1 MASLGEKRLQL
12 RAVNIKRGN
21 NEVKPATGL
30 DSSLKKNTAMVTKL
44 KSVTADNACKLL
56 KELQKLKYDK
66 YVPEL
71 QSSITE
77 SALKAKTS
85 ADAVGVMELLT
96 ELYHRSQQDSEL
108 SLKGQDDAVLQI
120 ASELVKQFFTSI
132 DLQKTS
138 QSQDDAKADSAR
150 QSSVRSSIRC
160 LCEMILCGLLNAE
173 MQMSLIKTFKIV
185 KKQDAKQSDALSSL
199 FNQNGVLLACFLH
212 DVLAIRDISS
222 LHYAYIAVFVAK
234 YYSSDFLGVN
244 DSSNNNEQFISGEV
258 QSYCKS
264 LTMQYYDRLCF
275 KIQSLH
281 RQLAKVKQAAH
292 NNTILRGDASL
303 SQKDRLEVL
312 QADYDKLVGF
322 AQCLANALSL
332 ELPSF
337 DDTIDDQVEDTK
349 ITIAAAS
356 GSSKGDEFDVT
367 KSQWLDEEQKEFY
380 TELAPMSNLLP
391 PSCLQVAELD
401 SAESSKKDKRRLKR
415 KQKAQQHQQK
425 QTLGDLDYDA
435 YDDENGDWMDQADED
450 VLEYVEQIIFNDK
463 ENETENSVQAARL
476 QAIGQRSADPIDN
489 LMSQLPL
496 LVNKGDVDNLA
507 VEFSIA
513 QQKCRGVAKEKL
525 ISKLLDVARFR
536 LDSLPYYARL
546 IATLDPYVQSLGA
559 TVLVALISE
568 FKRRYRKQY
577 PVNMEHRVKNIRFIG
592 ELIKFRVAPPHLF
605 FYCTHRLVKPESSGS
620 VFHDQHVEVFCHL
633 LECCGRFVYVDQ
645 EIGPRFKPL
654 LDVFEKKV
662 KQTALDQRVVQ
673 LVQSALLTVNPPAVT
688 DAEIQEPLKTLVE
701 WYILRTLCVDLKSK
715 KDVQSIS
722 DRINQLPWCTVESPL
737 YSAQWQ
743 TLYKSQSLEGESQQI
758 YGDIEL
764 VNVNIPQV
772 VLSIFSQPWL
782 LKKHQLSLFAQLLSH
797 IKSNNG
803 KQQLIIQVVDNVLEE
818 IRIGLEDFSEFRYN
832 QRRLSTISYFAELFI
847 QKLVSKIVLSD
858 TLDLL
863 LQYGHKSADL
873 SLYYQSIEQD
883 QGENALIDGPKYYF
897 RIRIICALMS
907 ASAAILRT
915 KAFQSAMSRFLVKFD
930 YYIWLK
936 DQETFPLELK
946 FAVED
951 CFEQIKP
958 GFHRSQSVEESML
971 KYQEMMIN
979 LSQPSQSQQS
989 PSVKGKSIQDSETAD
1004 VNNDDGT
1011 NAEDSQN
1018 ALVEQDQ
1025 SEDDH
1030 FDSNQD
1036 ADIKQ
1041 DDQSIQEQ
1049 SSDVDS
1055 DDDLDNGE
1063 DDDEEE
1069 ESLVSKMIKSQQ
1081 SSVESKEEQEQFSAA
1096 FNDILVESIQSRKN
1110 ERVMSQELLVPLMT
1124 SRSNSLTQ
1132 LNAENAPT
1140 KVKFTLMTKKSNK
1153 QVLKA
1158 LEIPSEAKIVQQ
1170 TKNQQAAAME
1180 EKKKLKD
1187 LVLRQE
1193 QRMNQQQY
1201 QSSSAYGSGGSL
1213 RSPGSYEELDGLE
1226 TLSIGGNKSS
1236 SHQHKSKQKTAQR
1249 TSPPVATREGVSKS
1263 IDNLI
1268 GSLSAKR

>member
-1 MASLGEKRLQL
+1 MTSLGEKRLQL
-12 RAVNIKRGN
+12 RAVNVKRGN
-21 NEVKPATGL
+21 DEVKPATGL

-44 KSVTADNACKLL
+44 KSVTADNASRLL
-56 KELQKLKYDK
+56 QELQKLKYDK
-66 YVPEL
+66 YLPEL
-71 QSSITE
+71 LSSITE

-96 ELYHRSQQDSEL
+96 ELCHRSRQDSEL
-108 SLKGQDDAVLQI
+108 SLKGQEDGVLQI

-132 DLQKTS
+132 DLQKIS
-138 QSQDDAKADSAR
+138 QSQDDTKAESAR

-173 MQMSLIKTFKIV
+173 MQMSLIKTFKMV
-185 KKQDAKQSDALSSL
+185 KKQDGKQSDALSPLS
-199 FNQNGVLLACFLH
+199 NQNGVLLGCLMH
-212 DVLAIRDISS
+212 DVLATRDVSS
-222 LHYAYIAVFVAK
+222 FNYAYIAVFVAK
-234 YYSSDFLGVN
+234 YYSSDFLDVSDGSDN
-244 DSSNNNEQFISGEV
+244 KNQFISGEV

-264 LTMQYYDRLCF
+264 LIMQYYDRLCL
-275 KIQSLH
+275 KIKSLH
-281 RQLAKVKQAAH
+281 RQLTKVKQAAR

-322 AQCLANALSL
+322 ASGLANALSL
-332 ELPSF
+332 ELPLF
-337 DDTIDDQVEDTK
+337 DDMIDDQAEDTK

-356 GSSKGDEFDVT
+356 GSFKGDEFDGT
-367 KSQWLDEEQKEFY
+367 KSQWLDEEQKDFY
-380 TELAPMSNLLP
+380 TALAPMSNLLP
-391 PSCLQVAELD
+391 PSCLQVSELD
-401 SAESSKKDKRRLKR
+401 SAESSKKNKRRLKR

-425 QTLGDLDYDA
+425 QTSGDLDYDA

-450 VLEYVEQIIFNDK
+450 VLEQVEQIIFDDK

-476 QAIGQRSADPIDN
+476 QAIGQRCADPIDN
-489 LMSQLPL
+489 LMQQLPL

-507 VEFSIA
+507 VEFCIA
-513 QQKCRGVAKEKL
+513 QQKCRDVAKEKL

-536 LDSLPYYARL
+536 LDSLPFYARL

-577 PVNMEHRVKNIRFIG
+577 VVNMEHRVKNIRFIG
-592 ELIKFRVAPPHLF
+592 ELIKFCVAPPHLF

-633 LECCGRFVYVDQ
+633 LECCGRFVYVD
-645 EIGPRFKPL
+645 EEMGPRFKPL
-654 LDVFEKKV
+654 LNVFEKKV
-662 KQTALDQRVVQ
+662 KQTALDQRVIQ

-688 DAEIQEPLKTLVE
+688 DADMQEPPKTVIE

-737 YSAQWQ
+737 YCSQWQ
-743 TLYKSQSLEGESQQI
+743 TSYKSQSSEGESQLNP
-758 YGDIEL
+758 GDIEL

-782 LKKHQLSLFAQLLSH
+782 LKEHQLSLFAQVLLH
-797 IKSNNG
+797 LKSKND
-803 KQQLIIQVVDNVLEE
+803 KLQLVVQVIDNVLEE
-818 IRIGLEDFSEFRYN
+818 IRIGLEDFSEFSYN
-832 QRRLSTISYFAELFI
+832 QRRLSTISYFAELFN
-847 QKLVSKIVLSD
+847 QKLVSKNVLLD

-863 LQYGHKSADL
+863 LQFGHQSVDL

-897 RIRIICALMS
+897 RIRMVCALLS

-915 KAFQSAMSRFLVKFD
+915 KAFQSVMSRFLVKFD

-936 DQETFPLELK
+936 DQETFPLQLK
-946 FAVED
+946 FVVED
-951 CFEQIKP
+951 CFEQIKS
-958 GFHRSQSVEESML
+958 GFRRSQSVEEAML
-971 KYQEMMIN
+971 KYQEMTIS
-979 LSQPSQSQQS
+979 LPQPSQSQQQNQGK
-989 PSVKGKSIQDSETAD
+989 VKSSEDFDTAD
-1004 VNNDDGT
+1004 ANYDDLT
-1011 NAEDSQN
+1011 NAEDSQE
-1018 ALVEQDQ
+1018 ALVDQDQ

-1030 FDSNQD
+1030 FDSNKD
-1036 ADIKQ
+1036 ADVKQ

-1055 DDDLDNGE
+1055 DDDLDNEE
-1063 DDDEEE
+1063 DDEEEE
-1069 ESLVSKMIKSQQ
+1069 ESLVSKMIKSQT
-1081 SSVESKEEQEQFSAA
+1081 VESKEEQEQFSAA

-1110 ERVMSQELLVPLMT
+1110 ERVMSQELSVPLMT
-1124 SRSNSLTQ
+1124 SRFNSLNQ
-1132 LNAENAPT
+1132 LNGANAPA
-1140 KVKFTLMTKKSNK
+1140 KVQFTLMTKKSNK

-1158 LEIPSEAKIVQQ
+1158 LEIPSETKIVQQ

-1201 QSSSAYGSGGSL
+1201 QSSSTYGSGGSL
-1213 RSPGSYEELDGLE
+1213 RSPSSYEELDGLE
-1226 TLSIGGNKSS
+1226 SLSLGGSKQSS
-1236 SHQHKSKQKTAQR
+1236 QQKKTKQKTAQR
-1249 TSPPVATREGVSKS
+1249 SSPPAAAREGVSKS